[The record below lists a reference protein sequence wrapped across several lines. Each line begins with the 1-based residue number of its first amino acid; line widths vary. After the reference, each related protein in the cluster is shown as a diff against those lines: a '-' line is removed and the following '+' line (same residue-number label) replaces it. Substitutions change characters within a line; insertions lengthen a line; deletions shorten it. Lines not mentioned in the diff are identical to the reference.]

1 MKRVRTSLLVV
12 GLVVAVAMTYAIPA
26 RAQSSSDTPKATEIG
41 VTAKE
46 IRIAVVADVD
56 NPFVPGLFQG
66 IVDGVKAGAKYLNS
80 KAGGGGV
87 GGRKLVVDFID
98 SKLNANVA
106 RNGVITACGQDF
118 ALVGTSALFL
128 PNVEDAVNCT
138 DKAGATTGLPD
149 VASIVTGVPESCS
162 PVTYSINPPQ
172 LDCSTKDQHPQTY
185 WGNQGDAK
193 WLLKQNKNDL
203 HGSFL
208 AGNDTKDALRGATA
222 IIDTSIQAGI
232 KADQQITLSGRDPQ
246 SAYTPVVN
254 QMKNDDSNFSLTTMP
269 LANAV
274 LLRSEAQLQ
283 GLSSDIV
290 WECTTCYDDA
300 IHDNADVMN
309 GTYMTLK
316 YLPFEEAKSNPML
329 ATYLKYVGKGNANGF
344 SVFGWVAAL
353 AFGEAANNAV
363 KARGTNGL
371 TRASLLKSLSGLTA
385 FDAGGMFGTTNV
397 GQRIPTACF
406 LMEQFKNDK
415 FVRLSPTK
423 AGTFDC
429 KPSNN
434 VKVKDDLIGS

>member
-1 MKRVRTSLLVV
+1 MKRFRTLLVV
-12 GLVVAVAMTYAIPA
+12 VGLIVAVAMTYAVPA
-26 RAQSSSDTPKATEIG
+26 RAQSSSDTPKTTEIG

-46 IRIAVVADVD
+46 IHIAVVADVD
-56 NPFVPGLFQG
+56 NAFVPGLFQG

-87 GGRKLVVDFID
+87 AGRKIVVDFID
-98 SKLNANVA
+98 SKLNANEA
-106 RNGVITACGQDF
+106 RNAVIDACSNDY

-128 PNVEDAVNCT
+128 TNVDDAVNCA

-149 VASIVTGVPESCS
+149 VAAIVTGVPESCS

-193 WLLKQNKNDL
+193 WLLKQKKNDL
-203 HGSFL
+203 HGSYL

-232 KADQQITLSGRDPQ
+232 KADQNVTLSGRDPQ

-254 QMKNDDSNFSLTTMP
+254 QMKNDNANFSLTTMP

-283 GLSSDIV
+283 GLSSDIA

-300 IHDNADVMN
+300 IHDNAEVMD

-329 ATYLKYVGKGNANGF
+329 ATYLKYVGKDNANGF

-353 AFGEAANNAV
+353 AFGDAANDMV
-363 KARGTNGL
+363 KTQGVNGL
-371 TRASLLKSLSGLTA
+371 TRANLLKSLSGLTD
-385 FDAGGMFGTTNV
+385 FDAGGMFGKTNV
-397 GQRIPTACF
+397 GQQIPTACF
-406 LMEQFKNDK
+406 LMEQFTNDK
-415 FVRLSPTK
+415 FERLYPSK

-429 KPSNN
+429 KQSNN

>member
-1 MKRVRTSLLVV
+1 MNRLRTLLVV
-12 GLVVAVAMTYAIPA
+12 GGLVIAIAMTYAVPA
-26 RAQSSSDTPKATEIG
+26 RAQSSSAKPKATEVG
-41 VTAKE
+41 VTPTE
-46 IRIAVVADVD
+46 IHIAVEADVD

-87 GGRKLVVDFID
+87 AGRKVVVDFID
-98 SKLNANVA
+98 SKLNANEA
-106 RNGVITACGQDF
+106 RNGVITACAQDF

-128 PNVEDAVNCT
+128 PNVDDAVNCV

-149 VASIVTGVPESCS
+149 VAAVVTGVPESCS

-185 WGNQGDAK
+185 YGNQGDAK

-208 AGNDTKDALRGATA
+208 VGNDTKDALRGASA
-222 IIDTSIQAGI
+222 IVDTSIQAGI
-232 KADQQITLSGRDPQ
+232 KADQKVTLSGRDPQ

-254 QMKNDDSNFSLTTMP
+254 QMKNDNSNFSLTTMP

-274 LLRSEAQLQ
+274 ELRSEAELQ

-290 WECTTCYDDA
+290 WECTTCYDNG
-300 IHDNADVMN
+300 IHDNAEVMD

-329 ATYLKYVGKGNANGF
+329 ATYLKYVGKDNANGF

-353 AFGEAANNAV
+353 AFGEAANNAAKTQGV
-363 KARGTNGL
+363 NGL
-371 TRASLLKSLSGLTA
+371 TRANLLKSLSGLTE

-397 GQRIPTACF
+397 GQRIPTPCF
-406 LMEQFKNDK
+406 LMEQFTNDTFK
-415 FVRLSPTK
+415 RLYPSK

-429 KPSNN
+429 KASNN
-434 VKVKDDLIGS
+434 VKVKDDLIG

>member
-1 MKRVRTSLLVV
+1 MKRFRTSLVVV
-12 GLVVAVAMTYAIPA
+12 GLIVAAAMTHAVPA
-26 RAQSSSDTPKATEIG
+26 LAQSGSEKPKATEVG

-46 IRIAVVADVD
+46 IHIAVVADVD

-87 GGRKLVVDFID
+87 AGRKVVVDFID
-98 SKLNANVA
+98 SKLNANEA
-106 RNGVITACGQDF
+106 RNGVITACGQDL

-128 PNVEDAVNCT
+128 TNVDDAVNCA

-149 VASIVTGVPESCS
+149 VAAIVTGVPESCS

-193 WLLKQNKNDL
+193 WLLEQNKDDL

-232 KADQQITLSGRDPQ
+232 KADQDVTLSGRDPQ

-254 QMKNDDSNFSLTTMP
+254 QMKNENANFSLTTMP

-300 IHDNADVMN
+300 IHDNAEVMA

-329 ATYLKYVGKGNANGF
+329 ATYLKYVGKDNANGF

-353 AFGEAANNAV
+353 AFGEAANNTV
-363 KARGTNGL
+363 KTQGVNGL
-371 TRASLLKSLSGLTA
+371 TRANLLKSLSGLTK

-397 GQRIPTACF
+397 GQRIPTPCF
-406 LMEQFKNDK
+406 LMEQFTNDTFK
-415 FVRLSPTK
+415 RLYPTK

-429 KPSNN
+429 KGSNN
-434 VKVKDDLIGS
+434 VKVKDDLIG

>member
-1 MKRVRTSLLVV
+1 MKRLRTLLVVV
-12 GLVVAVAMTYAIPA
+12 GLVVAVAAVNALPA
-26 RAQSSSDTPKATEIG
+26 RAQSSGGAAKATEVG
-41 VTAKE
+41 VTAKA
-46 IRIAVVADVD
+46 IHIAVEADVD

-87 GGRKLVVDFID
+87 AGRKLVVDFID
-98 SKLNANVA
+98 SKLNANEA

-128 PNVEDAVNCT
+128 PNVDDAVNCV
-138 DKAGATTGLPD
+138 DKSGATTGLPD
-149 VASIVTGVPESCS
+149 VAAIVTGVPESCS

-203 HGSFL
+203 HGSYVV
-208 AGNDTKDALRGATA
+208 GNDTKDALRGATA
-222 IIDTSIQAGI
+222 IVDTSIQAGI
-232 KADQQITLSGRDPQ
+232 KADQKVTLSGRDPQ

-254 QMKNDDSNFSLTTMP
+254 QMKNDNSNFSLTTMP

-274 LLRSEAQLQ
+274 ELRSEAQLQ

-290 WECTTCYDDA
+290 WECTTCYDNG
-300 IHDNADVMN
+300 IHDNAEVMD

-316 YLPFEEAKSNPML
+316 YLPFEEAKSNAML
-329 ATYLKYVGKGNANGF
+329 ATYLRYVGKDNANGF

-353 AFGEAANNAV
+353 AFGEAANNTAKTQGV
-363 KARGTNGL
+363 NGL
-371 TRASLLKSLSGLTA
+371 TRANLLTSLRGLTK

-397 GQRIPTACF
+397 GRRIPTACF
-406 LMEQFKNDK
+406 LMEHFTNDK
-415 FVRLSPTK
+415 FVRLFPK
-423 AGTFDC
+423 QAGTFDC
-429 KPSNN
+429 KASNN
-434 VKVKDDLIGS
+434 VKVKDDLIG

>member
-1 MKRVRTSLLVV
+1 MTTRPTILTAFVATAALVA
-12 GLVVAVAMTYAIPA
+12 LSVAPA
-26 RAQSSSDTPKATEIG
+26 AAQSSNEKPKAAEVGVTPTEIH
-41 VTAKE
+41 
-46 IRIAVVADVD
+46 IAVVADVD

-80 KAGGGGV
+80 KAGGGGI
-87 GGRKLVVDFID
+87 GGRKIVVDFID
-98 SKLNANVA
+98 SKLNANEA
-106 RNGVITACGQDF
+106 RNGVITACGQDL

-128 PNVEDAVNCT
+128 PNVDDVVNCV
-138 DKAGATTGLPD
+138 DKAGAPTGLPD
-149 VASIVTGVPESCS
+149 VAAIVTGVPESCS

-193 WLLKQNKNDL
+193 WLLARNKNDL

-232 KADQQITLSGRDPQ
+232 EADQKVTLSGRDPQ

-254 QMKNDDSNFSLTTMP
+254 QMKNDNSNFSLTTMP
-269 LANAV
+269 ISNAV
-274 LLRSEAQLQ
+274 ELSSEAQLQ

-290 WECTTCYDDA
+290 WECTTCYDNA
-300 IHDNADVMN
+300 IHDNAEVMD

-329 ATYLKYVGKGNANGF
+329 ATYLKYVGKDNANGF

-353 AFGEAANNAV
+353 AFGEAASNTV
-363 KARGTNGL
+363 KTQGVNGL
-371 TRASLLKSLSGLTA
+371 TRANLLKSLSGLTK

-397 GQRIPTACF
+397 GQRIPTPCF
-406 LMEQFKNDK
+406 LMEQFTNDTFK
-415 FVRLSPTK
+415 RLYPEK

-429 KPSNN
+429 KTSNN
-434 VKVKDDLIGS
+434 VKVKDDLIG

>member
-1 MKRVRTSLLVV
+1 MIRLRTLLVV
-12 GLVVAVAMTYAIPA
+12 GGLVIALAVISAVPA
-26 RAQSSSDTPKATEIG
+26 RAQSGSDTPKATEVG
-41 VTAKE
+41 VTAKD
-46 IRIAVVADVD
+46 IHIAVVADVD

-87 GGRKLVVDFID
+87 AGRQVVVDFID
-98 SKLNANVA
+98 SKLNANEA

-128 PNVEDAVNCT
+128 PNVDDAVNCV
-138 DKAGATTGLPD
+138 DQAGAATGLPD
-149 VASIVTGVPESCS
+149 VAAIVTGVPESCS

-172 LDCSTKDQHPQTY
+172 LDCNTKDQHPQTY

-232 KADQQITLSGRDPQ
+232 KADQQVTLSGRDPQ
-246 SAYTPVVN
+246 SAYTPVVT
-254 QMKNDDSNFSLTTMP
+254 QMKNENSNFSLTTMP
-269 LANAV
+269 IANAV
-274 LLRSEAQLQ
+274 ELRSEAQLQ

-290 WECTTCYDDA
+290 WECTTCYDNA
-300 IHDNADVMN
+300 IHDNADVMD

-316 YLPFEEAKSNPML
+316 YLPFEEKASNTML

-353 AFGEAANNAV
+353 AFGEAANNTV
-363 KARGTNGL
+363 KTQGVNGL
-371 TRASLLKSLSGLTA
+371 TRANLLKSLRGLTE

-397 GQRIPTACF
+397 GQRIPTPCF
-406 LMEQFKNDK
+406 LMEQFTNDTFK
-415 FVRLSPTK
+415 RLYPK
-423 AGTFDC
+423 RAGTFDC
-429 KPSNN
+429 KASNN
-434 VKVKDDLIGS
+434 VKVKDDLIG

>member
-1 MKRVRTSLLVV
+1 MTRLRTLLVVV
-12 GLVVAVAMTYAIPA
+12 GLVIALAGVNALPA
-26 RAQSSSDTPKATEIG
+26 RAQSSSEKPKATEIG
-41 VTAKE
+41 VTPTE
-46 IRIAVVADVD
+46 IHIAVEADVD

-87 GGRKLVVDFID
+87 AGRNVVVDFID
-98 SKLNANVA
+98 SKLNPNEA
-106 RNGVITACGQDF
+106 RNGVITACQNDF

-128 PNVEDAVNCT
+128 SNVDDVVNCA

-149 VASIVTGVPESCS
+149 VAAIVTGVPESCA

-232 KADQQITLSGRDPQ
+232 KADQKATQSGRDPQ

-254 QMKNDDSNFSLTTMP
+254 QMKNDNSNFSLTTM
-269 LANAV
+269 AISNAV
-274 LLRSEAQLQ
+274 ELRSEAQLQ

-290 WECTTCYDDA
+290 WECTTCYDNA
-300 IHDNADVMN
+300 IHDNAQVMD

-316 YLPFEEAKSNPML
+316 YLPFEEAKSNTML
-329 ATYLKYVGKGNANGF
+329 STYMKYVGKDKANGF

-353 AFGEAANNAV
+353 AFGEAANNTAKTQGV
-363 KARGTNGL
+363 NGL
-371 TRASLLKSLSGLTA
+371 TRANLLKSLSGLTK

-397 GQRIPTACF
+397 GQRIPTPCF
-406 LMEQFKNDK
+406 LMEQFTNDTFK
-415 FVRLSPTK
+415 RLYPAK

-429 KPSNN
+429 KASNN
-434 VKVKDDLIGS
+434 VKVKDDLIG

>member
-1 MKRVRTSLLVV
+1 MTRLRTLLVV
-12 GLVVAVAMTYAIPA
+12 GGLVVALAVAYTVPA
-26 RAQSSSDTPKATEIG
+26 RAQSSGGTPKATEIG
-41 VTAKE
+41 VTPTE
-46 IRIAVVADVD
+46 IHIAVEADVD

-66 IVDGVKAGAKYLNS
+66 IVDGVRAGAKYLNS

-87 GGRKLVVDFID
+87 AGRKVVVDFID
-98 SKLNANVA
+98 SKLNPNEA
-106 RNGVITACGQDF
+106 RNGVITACQNDF

-128 PNVEDAVNCT
+128 SNVDDAVNCVDT
-138 DKAGATTGLPD
+138 AGATTGLPD
-149 VASIVTGVPESCS
+149 AIVTGVPESCA

-232 KADQQITLSGRDPQ
+232 KADQKATQSGRDPQ

-254 QMKNDDSNFSLTTMP
+254 QMKNDDSNFSLTTM
-269 LANAV
+269 AISNAV
-274 LLRSEAQLQ
+274 ELRSEAQLQ

-290 WECTTCYDDA
+290 WECTTCYDNA
-300 IHDNADVMN
+300 IHDNAQVMD

-316 YLPFEEAKSNPML
+316 YLPFEEAKSNTML
-329 ATYLKYVGKGNANGF
+329 STYMKYVGKDKANGF

-353 AFGEAANNAV
+353 AFGEAANNTAKTQGV
-363 KARGTNGL
+363 NGL
-371 TRASLLKSLSGLTA
+371 TRANLLKSLSGLTK

-397 GQRIPTACF
+397 GQRIPTPCF
-406 LMEQFKNDK
+406 LMEQFTNDTFK
-415 FVRLSPTK
+415 RLYPAK

-429 KPSNN
+429 KASNN
-434 VKVKDDLIGS
+434 VKVKDDLIG